1 MEHLPAY
8 GWAIPL
14 LALPVL
20 YALWAMARRVVRWGF
35 FLFYGLLGTGM
46 AQVGLLSVDG
56 GKNAW
61 LYSVA
66 AGISFACVCSAIRA
80 RIMRVVG
87 IVFVAAVVALVGWQF
102 YIEAN

>member
-1 MEHLPAY
+1 
-8 GWAIPL
+8 
-14 LALPVL
+14 
-20 YALWAMARRVVRWGF
+20 
-35 FLFYGLLGTGM
+35 M